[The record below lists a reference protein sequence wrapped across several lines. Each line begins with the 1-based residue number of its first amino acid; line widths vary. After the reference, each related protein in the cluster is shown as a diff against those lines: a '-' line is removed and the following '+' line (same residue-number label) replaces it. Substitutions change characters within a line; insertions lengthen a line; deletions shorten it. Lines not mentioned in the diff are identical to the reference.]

1 MIMHPLNF
9 STPYSLDNF
18 VIEIFL
24 HLYYQE
30 TFMEKIGNT
39 CPMVIKIYEYSL
51 LRHVKLKW
59 I

>member
-30 TFMEKIGNT
+30 TFMGENWKYMSYGDKNI
-39 CPMVIKIYEYSL
+39 
-51 LRHVKLKW
+51 
-59 I
+59 